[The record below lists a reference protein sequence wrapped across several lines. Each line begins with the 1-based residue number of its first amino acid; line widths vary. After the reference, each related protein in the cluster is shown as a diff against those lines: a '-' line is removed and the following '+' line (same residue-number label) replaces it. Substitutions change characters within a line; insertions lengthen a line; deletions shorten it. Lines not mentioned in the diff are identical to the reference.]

1 VTFAKRIAALAQ
13 AARPVLIAL
22 LALCGAAIAHA
33 QTYPSKPIRI
43 IVPFVPGGGSD
54 TIARGL
60 ASGLNE
66 RLGQPVVVE
75 NRGGA
80 NTIIG
85 TEYVANSPADGYTL
99 LLCTGSFS
107 INPSLYKINYDPV
120 KSFTPVSMFLE
131 GSLLLVVHPSLPVTN
146 VRELIALAKA
156 RPGELTFS
164 SYGTGS
170 PAHLAG
176 ELMKSMAGI
185 DMLHIP
191 FKGSV
196 PAISEVVSGRV
207 SMSFAVMT
215 PVISFVQSG
224 RLRALGTASRERS
237 LGFKEFPTIAES
249 GLPGFEASGWNGICA
264 PGGLPKE
271 ILARL
276 HGAIVDTFA
285 TEEARNKFIKIGFNM
300 LPRPTSPDEFSA
312 MIRAEIQKWA
322 KVVKDAG
329 IKVE

>member
-1 VTFAKRIAALAQ
+1 MVIAQRIASLAPG
-13 AARPVLIAL
+13 ARPALIVL
-22 LALCGAAIAHA
+22 LALCGAAAAHA

-60 ASGLNE
+60 AAGLNE
-66 RLGQPVVVE
+66 RFGQPVVVE

-107 INPSLYKINYDPV
+107 INPNLYKINYDPL
-120 KSFTPVSMFLE
+120 KSFTPVSQFLE
-131 GSLLLVVHPSLPVTN
+131 GSLLLVVHPSLPVKN
-146 VRELIALAKA
+146 VKELIALAKA
-156 RPGELTFS
+156 RPGELTFA

-207 SMSFAVMT
+207 SLSFAVMT

-224 RLRALGTASRERS
+224 RLRALGTASRARS
-237 LGFKEFPTIAES
+237 LGYKEFPTIAES

-264 PGGLPKE
+264 PAGLPREVLTK
-271 ILARL
+271 I
-276 HGAIVDTFA
+276 HGAIVDVFA
-285 TEEARNKFIKIGFNM
+285 TEESRNKYIKMGFNM
-300 LPRPTSPDEFSA
+300 LPRPTSPEEFSA
-312 MIRAEIQKWA
+312 LIRAEIQKWG
-322 KVVKDAG
+322 KVIKDAG